1 MTDTQISKIR
11 KASTNGSLAN
21 IKFSKTQLSK
31 IQSGAFMGLLNLYKS
46 ILSRLDKM
54 VKKII
59 DEADKLSKKETL
71 NDIIKTATDS
81 KKCIKNF

>member
-1 MTDTQISKIR
+1 MTDTQVSKIR
-11 KASTNGSLAN
+11 KASTNGLLAN

-31 IQSGAFMGLLNLYKS
+31 IQSGAFVGLLNLYKS

-54 VKKII
+54 VNKII

-71 NDIIKTATDS
+71 NDIIKTAIDS

>member
-1 MTDTQISKIR
+1 MTDTQVSKIR
-11 KASTNGSLAN
+11 KASTNGLLAN

-31 IQSGAFMGLLNLYKS
+31 IQSEAFVGLLNLYKS

-54 VKKII
+54 VNKII

-71 NDIIKTATDS
+71 NDIIKTAIDS